1 MRGPRATDGA
11 LTSVSVDARRQGVT
25 CFRHVTLVDVAT
37 LGLAARCA
45 GHVAVVTVAAPA
57 HAVTCAVSATT
68 TDVIAGR
75 CQHTQGRTQRYGTQW
90 YPSWLVSIQEVVS
103 LLTDQLTIVVD
114 KLVARLTSTRVSP
127 RRVLTVLRRR
137 AGLLVI
143 LHAFVYIVTEL
154 S

>member
-1 MRGPRATDGA
+1 MVPVVAGA
-11 LTSVSVDARRQGVT
+11 K
-25 CFRHVTLVDVAT
+25 
-37 LGLAARCA
+37 
-45 GHVAVVTVAAPA
+45 
-57 HAVTCAVSATT
+57 
-68 TDVIAGR
+68 
-75 CQHTQGRTQRYGTQW
+75 
-90 YPSWLVSIQEVVS
+90 SIQEVVS

-154 S
+154 SYNKVKPETLNKISG